1 MNKKSHI
8 KIGILLVAGL
18 CTCICAGCSAQQK
31 NTYTAEEL
39 GNLAEIRI
47 YTAENHE
54 LVKTINDEELLYQY
68 NQCSVFDD
76 SDIEERQDE
85 LKRDIEGTKEQ
96 YYLVSYKYPAARFGS
111 KELEENYTITLYEDT
126 NIIKMTVAEESIKA
140 FSVPEEF
147 LIFYYE
153 LTDEEINF
161 YRSLT
166 ESGAVSKEGET
177 SGQEDAKAAQ
187 APATEQESE
196 SESEPEITEITISA
210 VGDVTLGI
218 NQKTSY
224 ANSFD
229 EYYDTNGADYFLQN
243 VRPIFEE
250 DDFTIVNLE
259 GPLTNSDN
267 IRTTKEWNHRGRP
280 EYVSILTGSSV
291 EAVSLGN
298 NHIMDYQ
305 SDGVADTIQTVG
317 DAGLAYALDGIW
329 GNHLGWY
336 ETKGIQIGFVSVN
349 EYYDGNSVYP
359 YLEDGLAALRE
370 QGADLVFACL
380 HWGGDKV
387 HELEPEQYEMG
398 RWCID
403 QGYDLVIGCHPHV
416 IQGIECYNG
425 KYIVYSM
432 GNFCYG
438 GSKNPAD
445 KDSMIFQQTFT
456 FADGQLQE
464 ETSIR
469 VIPCRLS
476 SATDYNDYC
485 PVLLEGEEA
494 KTWAEHLN
502 TYSAEFGLVFDSEGY
517 LISQ

>member
-1 MNKKSHI
+1 MKRKRNI
-8 KIGILLVAGL
+8 FIAMIGIILLS
-18 CTCICAGCSAQQK
+18 AGCGTGK
-31 NTYTAEEL
+31 NLSSGNTEEGQNFKAEDSQMTGMETEQGAEE
-39 GNLAEIRI
+39 G
-47 YTAENHE
+47 
-54 LVKTINDEELLYQY
+54 
-68 NQCSVFDD
+68 
-76 SDIEERQDE
+76 
-85 LKRDIEGTKEQ
+85 
-96 YYLVSYKYPAARFGS
+96 
-111 KELEENYTITLYEDT
+111 
-126 NIIKMTVAEESIKA
+126 
-140 FSVPEEF
+140 
-147 LIFYYE
+147 
-153 LTDEEINF
+153 
-161 YRSLT
+161 
-166 ESGAVSKEGET
+166 SGAGAEGAGT
-177 SGQEDAKAAQ
+177 VQNPASGLESERESQ
-187 APATEQESE
+187 PESE
-196 SESEPEITEITISA
+196 SESEPEVTEITISA
-210 VGDVTLGI
+210 TGDVTLGI
-218 NQKTSY
+218 NQKTTY

-229 EYYDTNGADYFLQN
+229 EYYDTRGADYFLQN
-243 VRPIFEE
+243 VRRVFEA

-305 SDGVADTIQTVG
+305 ADGVADTIQTVS

-349 EYYDGNSVYP
+349 EYYDGSGVYP

-387 HELEPEQYEMG
+387 YELEPEQYEMG
-398 RWCID
+398 KWCID

-416 IQGIECYNG
+416 IQGIECYQG
-425 KYIVYSM
+425 RYIVYSM

-438 GSKNPAD
+438 GSKNPKD

-456 FADGQLQE
+456 FVDGQLQE

-476 SATDYNDYC
+476 SVTDYNDYC
-485 PVLLEGEEA
+485 PIILEGEEA
-494 KTWAEHLN
+494 ENWVEHLN
-502 TYSAEFGLVFDSEGY
+502 SYCAEFGLVFDSEGY
-517 LISQ
+517 LVY